1 MVVNRKKKHLLYK
14 LYNERADLITRRRR
28 SFWATKSPA
37 VCCTLVRFSCGS
49 IIANVDCFTK
59 RVSLSLCNINIITT
73 TAITITITSSTTNI
87 QSPVYAAANRSFLM
101 PSQLDWSV
109 GRRAPVICD
118 ARAAKRPAL
127 TV

>member
-1 MVVNRKKKHLLYK
+1 MVVNR
-14 LYNERADLITRRRR
+14 RADLITRRRR

-59 RVSLSLCNINIITT
+59 RVSLSLCNITITT
-73 TAITITITSSTTNI
+73 TTATITITITSSTTNI

-101 PSQLDWSV
+101 CVCHERLASQLDWSV

>member
-1 MVVNRKKKHLLYK
+1 MVVNR
-14 LYNERADLITRRRR
+14 RADLITRRRR

-59 RVSLSLCNINIITT
+59 RVSLSLCNITITTTTTTT